1 MIIVEIRKGESI
13 EVALKKLKYKFRR
26 IKITE
31 QLRENQY
38 YDKPSVKKRAIKQ
51 KAIYIQKL
59 RDQEDNNS

>member
-38 YDKPSVKKRAIKQ
+38 YDKPSVKKRATKQ

-59 RDQEDNNS
+59 RDQEDNNP